1 MALIGPLMVDL
12 VQGQRDLM
20 RLKNE
25 HLLITGGAQGIG
37 EAIVVNAAKEGARV
51 SFVDIDDNLSH
62 SLVTS
67 LTDQGHQVQFQHGD
81 VSKFDT
87 FKEAFDK
94 LTATYGPVTVAVS
107 NAGRNSYADPVE
119 YADEE
124 WESFFALDLKSTW
137 YIAKLCLPEMRK
149 AHKGAIVNIASIHG
163 RMTSPNFFPY
173 SAAKHG
179 IVGMTRNLALDEA
192 KNGIRVNSV
201 SPGYT
206 LTPLLKGYFE
216 QFPEAAANAV
226 AVQPM
231 GRVGLPEE
239 IAKVVTFIL
248 SNEASF
254 INGADLMVDGGL
266 HARYAS

>member
-1 MALIGPLMVDL
+1 
-12 VQGQRDLM
+12 M
-20 RLKNE
+20 RLKGE

-37 EAIVVNAAKEGARV
+37 EAIVISAVNEGARV
-51 SFVDIDDNLSH
+51 SFVDIDDAH
-62 SLVTS
+62 SVALVKS
-67 LTDQGHQVQFQHGD
+67 LTEKGHQVQFHHGD
-81 VSKFDT
+81 VSKFAD

-94 LTATYGPVTVAVS
+94 LIASFGPVTVAVS

-124 WESFFALDLKSTW
+124 WESFFALDRKSTW
-137 YIAKLCLPEMRK
+137 YVAKLCLPEMRK
-149 AHKGAIVNIASIHG
+149 AHKGSIVNIASIHG

-192 KNGIRVNSV
+192 KHGIRVNSV

-216 QFPEAAANAV
+216 QFPEAGANAV

-231 GRVGLPEE
+231 GRVGLPSE
-239 IAKVVTFIL
+239 IAKVVTFVL
-248 SNEASF
+248 SDEASF
-254 INGADLMVDGGL
+254 ITGADLMVDGGL

>member
-1 MALIGPLMVDL
+1 M
-12 VQGQRDLM
+12 QGQREKM
-20 RLKNE
+20 RLKGE

-37 EAIVVNAAKEGARV
+37 EAIVISAVQEGARV
-51 SFVDIDDNLSH
+51 SFVDIDDAH
-62 SLVTS
+62 SIALVKL

-81 VSKFDT
+81 VSKFAT
-87 FKEAFDK
+87 FQSAFDK
-94 LTATYGPVTVAVS
+94 LTDSFGPITVAVS

-137 YIAKLCLPEMRK
+137 YLAKLCLPHMRK
-149 AHKGAIVNIASIHG
+149 VGKGSIVNIASIHG
-163 RMTSPNFFPY
+163 RMTTPNFFPY

-192 KNGIRVNSV
+192 KHGIRVNSV

-206 LTPLLKGYFE
+206 MTPLLKSYFE
-216 QFPEAAANAV
+216 LFPEAAANAV
-226 AVQPM
+226 SVQPM
-231 GRVGLPEE
+231 GRVGQPNE
-239 IAKVVTFIL
+239 IAKVVTFVL
-248 SNEASF
+248 SDEASF